1 MRPLVLIVTRHPVAT
16 VAVWSALILLGLV
29 ALILLPVEMHPEL
42 EIPQVRIVTEFPGM
56 PAGDVEQ
63 LITVPLEQGI
73 ASVAGIRSVESVTRH
88 GMSALRVGFD
98 WGIALRDVSVRIRER
113 VDAVYP
119 LLPQGASR
127 PLVFGERLNE
137 APVMIVAVS
146 PKMGRDLETVMPL
159 IENEL
164 VAALRQRDAIGSV
177 TLLGAREPQIHV
189 DVDPERL
196 ASIGMSITDVA
207 DAVAVS
213 VYQHSA
219 GSLLNGETE
228 QPVQVSTS
236 VGSIAQI
243 GEISLRSEVSGPT
256 ISELA
261 RVSLGQRRRTSFFL
275 TQQGESAVALLVFK
289 DPAAGTLSAA
299 RATRALLQQIQPRL
313 SSSLAIDIVHD
324 DSIALRQAI
333 RYLLVSI
340 ALGMAAATL
349 VLRRLLQAR
358 ALVAI
363 SVCSIPVSVLA
374 VFVVQYSIGLTL
386 NLMSLTG
393 IAIGTGMIIDNS
405 IVVLERIARSATAV
419 PDSPLCAHDIAD
431 RLADIGGPMIGST
444 VTTLLVFVPVLF
456 IRGVVGAL
464 FTELALM
471 IVSLLLAAH
480 LCALTLTPALAV
492 LLPHGL
498 NGLSAFSANYGRQRY
513 QRLLRSAMRSPR
525 FVMALFGL
533 ALIAG
538 GVTALLLPRSVLPAA
553 AVQQIRVRL
562 LLKPGTAIEQTERT
576 TAAAMQH
583 LSRQL
588 SLASIYAY
596 GGFEAGA
603 IEYYSEPGIGSHFAE
618 IVLTAPSSHAL
629 GMPQVEQKLAA
640 LRDGHV
646 DYRVAAEQSALETLL
661 AGPPGPPRLRIS
673 GSNRNAVNSAAA
685 TLAGRAAA
693 AHAGAPPLI
702 EGLQSIVQYRL
713 QLDTDAAAAS
723 GVTAR
728 SVIDQLRS
736 ELDGISSGRLNLA
749 GRDYDI
755 LVRRDPERSAAR
767 DELGNIIF
775 VSAAGSVAAAS
786 LLDIQTDVAV
796 WELRRANGQ
805 PMVEISF
812 ADGSPTA
819 HAAAGQ
825 MLAEDRADSITVE
838 QLSLSRL
845 QQAAGDVQ
853 RVFGMALILM
863 LLLLTAQ
870 FESLRTALL
879 LLALLPAALLASSA
893 ALLLTG
899 HSLNLNS
906 AVGMLIMLG
915 TTLNAGIILSSAY
928 RDRSVCSIVAA
939 TSTRLLPIMATTL
952 TTIAALAPAA
962 LDPRPAAAAQ
972 AGMAT
977 AVIGGL
983 LGGTATTLIVYPVMF
998 SLPATQRNSRRK
1010 R

>member
-16 VAVWSALILLGLV
+16 VAVWSALILLGSV
-29 ALILLPVEMHPEL
+29 ALVLLPVEMHPEL

-56 PAGDVEQ
+56 PAHDVEQ
-63 LITVPLEQGI
+63 LITVPVEQSL
-73 ASVAGIRSVESVTRH
+73 ASVAGIRSIESVTRH
-88 GMSALRVGFD
+88 GISALRVGFD
-98 WGIALRDVSVRIRER
+98 WGIALRDVSVQIRER
-113 VDAVYP
+113 IDAVYP
-119 LLPQGASR
+119 LLPQAASR

-146 PKMGRDLETVMPL
+146 PKTDAALETVMPL

-164 VAALRQRDAIGSV
+164 AAALRQTEAIGSV

-207 DAVAVS
+207 DAVAIS

-219 GSLLNGETE
+219 GSLLNNETE
-228 QPVQVSTS
+228 QPVQVATS

-243 GEISLRSEVSGPT
+243 GEISLPPALPGPT
-256 ISELA
+256 IAELA

-275 TQQGESAVALLVFK
+275 TQQAESAVALLVFK

-299 RATRALLQQIQPRL
+299 RATRALLRRIRPRL
-313 SSSLAIDIVHD
+313 SSSLRIDVVHD
-324 DSIALRQAI
+324 DSIALRRAI
-333 RYLLVSI
+333 RFLVVSI
-340 ALGMAAATL
+340 ALGMAAATI

-374 VFVVQYSIGLTL
+374 VFVVQYSMGLTL

-393 IAIGTGMIIDNS
+393 IAIGVGMIIDNS
-405 IVVLERIARSATAV
+405 IVVLERIARSAAAAPHST
-419 PDSPLCAHDIAD
+419 LCAHDIAD
-431 RLADIGGPMIGST
+431 GLQDVAGPMIGST

-464 FTELALM
+464 FSELALM

-492 LLPHGL
+492 LLPYALTGL
-498 NGLSAFSANYGRQRY
+498 PAIGANFGRQRY
-513 QRLLRSAMRSPR
+513 QRLLLNAMRKPR
-525 FVMALFGL
+525 LVLALFGV

-538 GVTALLLPRSVLPAA
+538 GATALLLPRSVLPAA
-553 AVQQIRVRL
+553 AVQQIRLRL
-562 LLKPGTAIEQTERT
+562 LLKPGATIEQTERT
-576 TAAAMQH
+576 TAAAMRH
-583 LSRQL
+583 LWQQL
-588 SLASIYAY
+588 PLVSIYAY
-596 GGFEAGA
+596 GGYEAGA
-603 IEYYSEPGIGSHFAE
+603 IEHYSEPGIGSHSAE
-618 IVLTAPSSHAL
+618 IVLTAPSSQAL
-629 GMPQVEQKLAA
+629 RVPQVEQTLAA
-640 LRDGHV
+640 LSDGHV

-673 GSNRNAVNSAAA
+673 GSNRDAVNSAAA
-685 TLAGRAAA
+685 ALAGRAAA
-693 AHAGAPPLI
+693 ANSGAPPLI

-713 QLDTDAAAAS
+713 QLDTDAAAAG

-728 SVIDQLRS
+728 SVVDQLRS
-736 ELDGISSGRLNLA
+736 EVDGINSGRLRLA

-755 LVRRDPERSAAR
+755 LVRRAPERIANR
-767 DELGNIIF
+767 DDLENIIF
-775 VSAAGSVAAAS
+775 VSPAGSVAAAS
-786 LLDIQTDVAV
+786 LLDIRTSVAA
-796 WELRRANGQ
+796 WELRRANGK

-812 ADGSPTA
+812 ADSSPAA
-819 HAAAGQ
+819 HTAAGQ
-825 MLAEDRADSITVE
+825 MLAQDHPASITVE
-838 QLSLSRL
+838 QLSVSRL

-853 RVFGMALILM
+853 RVFGMAVILM

-879 LLALLPAALLASSA
+879 LLALLPAALFASSA

-906 AVGMLIMLG
+906 AIGMLIMLG
-915 TTLNAGIILSSAY
+915 TTLNAGIILSSGY
-928 RDRSVCSIVAA
+928 HDRSVHSIVAA
-939 TSTRLLPIMATTL
+939 TRTRLLPITATTL

-983 LGGTATTLIVYPVMF
+983 LGATATTLIVYPVMF
-998 SLPATQRNSRRK
+998 SLPAARHNTRR
-1010 R
+1010 